1 MKKFFKVVVA
11 RWLARTP
18 IGLAIL
24 GLGWIL
30 GRRRKDRIQS
40 EGERGGRRRDRIQSQ
55 GKRGGRRR

>member
-30 GRRRKDRIQS
+30 GRRRKERAQS

-55 GKRGGRRR
+55 GKQAGRRK